1 MPGVAAMSAPPVVVF
16 TSEPATIF
24 EIAKFVE
31 VACWSDDDPETVKL
45 PEKMEV
51 AVVEV
56 ARKAVAVGV
65 DEATSLVPSKVT
77 SV

>member
-1 MPGVAAMSAPPVVVF
+1 MSAPPVVVF
-16 TSEPATIF
+16 RSEPDDMV

-31 VACWSDDDPETVKL
+31 VACWSDVEPETVRF

-56 ARKAVAVGV
+56 AR
-65 DEATSLVPSKVT
+65 
-77 SV
+77 